1 MTSYGIGVMLADM
14 ATLREEIKP
23 LSGNRRKFFLL
34 RIADMDTAMALKL
47 VGVVKGTYNSWLQD
61 QEFVTLYRQVKDF
74 AVQYKQE
81 AVQLLRRDNQLDAV
95 LLERDIIKKLKEELE
110 SGDYNLLRSQL
121 AREVYSKLMSDL
133 DVVPAVQVQTW
144 EQRIGSIIN
153 NNAPEQVE
161 GDRKVISIDGNYKE
175 VSQSEAEH
183 SQGQLCPVSKEGG
196 SELKETPEEEVNDDP
211 S

>member
-1 MTSYGIGVMLADM
+1 MLADM

-47 VGVVKGTYNSWLQD
+47 VGVAKGTYNSWLQD
-61 QEFVTLYRQVKDF
+61 QEFVTLYRQVKEF

-144 EQRIGSIIN
+144 EQRIGQIIN
-153 NNAPEQVE
+153 NPPTQIEE
-161 GDRKVISIDGNYKE
+161 GVTIDGNYKE
-175 VSQSEAEH
+175 VSQPEAEH
-183 SQGQLCPVSKEGG
+183 SQGQLCQVNEEGSNKHEETLEEGVS
-196 SELKETPEEEVNDDP
+196 
-211 S
+211 